1 VVVLVDAC
9 DRARAEIH
17 GGEGHTPQTNSID
30 LVPASVA
37 VKTSSFLPATAR
49 PQRHATCRRGA
60 SQLKTMCC
68 SDSGN
73 NEAGG
78 IAESMMELC
87 GKQGV
92 YRL

>member
-1 VVVLVDAC
+1 MVVLVDAC
-9 DRARAEIH
+9 DRARAEIDF
-17 GGEGHTPQTNSID
+17 GDGHTPQTNNID

-37 VKTSSFLPATAR
+37 VKTSSFLPASAR
-49 PQRHATCRRGA
+49 PQRQATCRRSA

-78 IAESMMELC
+78 IAESMVEMC